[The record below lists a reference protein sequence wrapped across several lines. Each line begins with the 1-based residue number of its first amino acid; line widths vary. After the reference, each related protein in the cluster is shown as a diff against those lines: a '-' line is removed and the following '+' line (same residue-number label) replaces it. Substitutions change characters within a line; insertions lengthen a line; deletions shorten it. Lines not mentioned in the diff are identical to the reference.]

1 MWIEELELERSQ
13 LDGKNGGGG
22 SLSPSCSLHKEQLTI
37 GSAQWKQALSCVDW
51 TAPQTSRHVT
61 QGISEDKIQA
71 EPEQPDG
78 LDQLVDPDEHLLLP
92 RLVNFGLALGQRE
105 NSLVVAAILLGNLL
119 AGERLP
125 GVDQEECGQAGA
137 AGGEVRAAQLQL
149 GQGGGRV
156 P

>member
-1 MWIEELELERSQ
+1 MEASSQ
-13 LDGKNGGGG
+13 PRRLN
-22 SLSPSCSLHKEQLTI
+22 S
-37 GSAQWKQALSCVDW
+37 
-51 TAPQTSRHVT
+51 TAPQTSRHVA

-92 RLVNFGLALGQRE
+92 RLVNFSLALGQRE
-105 NSLVVAAILLGNLL
+105 NSLVVAAILLGDLL

-125 GVDQEECGQAGA
+125 GVDQEERGQAGA